1 MNIPVQSDHR
11 GHRISVGN
19 SVKLVAI
26 GRTYH
31 LTFVEINQ
39 NKSPLHRTN
48 HQRAKVLIQYQY
60 ARIHDVKIKPIFD
73 FINSLDLDRDSGF
86 GLAQI
91 FNLKCYN

>member
-60 ARIHDVKIKPIFD
+60 TRIHDVKIKPIFD
-73 FINSLDLDRDSGF
+73 FINTLDLDRDSGF
-86 GLAQI
+86 VLAQI
-91 FNLKCYN
+91 FNLKCYF